1 MKTRR
6 LDQKPNGNA
15 AENGMSTTLTSS
27 DSIFDTNPY
36 ETHPSLSPTEADV
49 LWEYAK
55 LSQHVKDVSVCSNC
69 CSAFQILQLTSILD
83 LDDRRAD
90 NCTDAFTVRGTRQ
103 EPVGASE
110 SVGKE
115 DGARV
120 DFGAITRYLSV
131 LQAHMAFLRAV

>member
-1 MKTRR
+1 MQTR
-6 LDQKPNGNA
+6 LGQEPSGNA

-27 DSIFDTNPY
+27 DSIFAANPY
-36 ETHPSLSPTEADV
+36 ETHPSLSATEADV

-55 LSQHVKDVSVCSNC
+55 LSQHIKDVSVCSNC
-69 CSAFQILQLTSILD
+69 CSAFQVLQLTSILI

-90 NCTDAFTVRGTRQ
+90 DRADAFTVRGTRQ
-103 EPVGASE
+103 EPIGASE

-131 LQAHMAFLRAV
+131 CFKLIFHF